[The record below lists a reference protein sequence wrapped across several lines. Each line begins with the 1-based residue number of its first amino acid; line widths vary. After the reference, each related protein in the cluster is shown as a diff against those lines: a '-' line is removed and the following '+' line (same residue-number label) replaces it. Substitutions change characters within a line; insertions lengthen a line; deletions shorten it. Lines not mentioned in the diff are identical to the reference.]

1 MQAYKTQLQK
11 SPRKLAFKNTL
22 RDVGMT
28 NSALSQS
35 LREKSVANMMATL
48 RIEKL
53 SPSESL
59 QSSLQAYVEGKK
71 TTDDLLNEV
80 RAKYLA
86 LGS

>member
-11 SPRKLAFKNTL
+11 SPRKLAFKNTVQ
-22 RDVGMT
+22 DEGMT

-59 QSSLQAYVEGKK
+59 QSSLHAYVEGKK